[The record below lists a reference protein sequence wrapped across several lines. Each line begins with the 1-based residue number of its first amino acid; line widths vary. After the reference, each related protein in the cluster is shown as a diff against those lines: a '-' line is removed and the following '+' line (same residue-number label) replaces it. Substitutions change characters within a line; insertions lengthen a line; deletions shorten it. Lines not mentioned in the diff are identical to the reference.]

1 MNTNNS
7 SIYMIIWWASVALI
21 LVIAWL
27 LGAFSREW
35 DPIVPNIPT
44 NNIIDSSQSL
54 PQSCQNVI
62 SLMNCVVDSEQLSW
76 SQSSLNQAYKQL
88 LSEWNVITDTNR
100 LNNVCTTQYNYLLSI
115 EENSYK
121 TLIQSCLQ

>member
-21 LVIAWL
+21 VVIAWL
-27 LGAFSREW
+27 LGAFSRQWEP
-35 DPIVPNIPT
+35 PIPNIPT
-44 NNIIDSSQSL
+44 NNIIEPSQSL

-62 SLMNCVVDSEQLSW
+62 KIMNCVVASEQLSW
-76 SQSSLNQAYKQL
+76 SQSSLSQSYQQL

-100 LNNVCTTQYNYLLSI
+100 LDTTCTTHYNYLLSI

-121 TLIQSCLQ
+121 TLIQSCIQ